1 MAMRKFRGTA
11 AAVRRDYFAVTCPLR
26 ELNRQGLKLELSL
39 KLVYAA
45 WRRDG
50 RRRWRLKENVAS
62 HGNTSTIELHHHGE
76 TYAGN

>member
-1 MAMRKFRGTA
+1 MVGSSADHEAMNA
-11 AAVRRDYFAVTCPLR
+11 MLNVHEIHPLVG
-26 ELNRQGLKLELSL
+26 EVELSL